1 MKNKGF
7 TLVEVLAV
15 IAIIAI
21 LGAVSVP
28 MFVKI
33 KNNVLENQYKN
44 VKLKIET
51 AAEKFASDTKIIT
64 VSVEDLIK
72 SGYLQADDEDN
83 IYNPIDNS
91 SLNCKIVETTV
102 EDDGYNSKLTDNGS
116 EVNGVCSEYTKNIDS
131 LINVECA
138 DDKCS
143 ETQKN
148 TSGAWYSGTIKLS
161 AKNDSDKK
169 ISSYRWF
176 SLTGDTSDEETINVT
191 TDSLKTTTYTLAL
204 TYEDGTTSESSIDLK
219 IDNEKPTIVD
229 IVKDDNWTALKKD
242 VVVNANDGMGSQIAS
257 YYIGENDKCSGDF
270 QESNN
275 FTLNAGKYYVCAKD
289 KAGNVSLAKE
299 VLIENVDSNK
309 PVAVEKNGSYFETYS
324 STFGVSYYSELTRK
338 ITFKDDESLVARV
351 KYCFTNDKTCE
362 PNKSVAVKQQELSEA
377 LIPYEASKNET
388 RVCVEA
394 YDGVGNKSEVYCDD
408 TFLVDTT
415 KPTDIKVSH
424 DNNKSNYLNV
434 SSIDK
439 ESNIYKMIC
448 RYGDSS
454 KDLTS
459 EVEAQ
464 DGSCNLGVLE
474 SGKTYYVRVD
484 AYNNANL
491 VGSSDTINFKSEVSI
506 EDAYREIC
514 KDEEYCKN
522 PLYVKYNNNLFV
534 VYRNNN
540 GYKAIYY
547 SVTNNDYFLSSG
559 CCNKGNCTYDNSQF
573 TVGLI
578 GNYLNNT
585 FLNNLPNYQKKLVRS
600 NWKTGYKDNVS
611 ARITTSYV
619 GLLDYEE
626 YQNTKNKTW
635 VYDGAMNKAFWLATP
650 FKSGGYQQMIIL
662 TYTGRDF
669 AENNA
674 ILKSQAYYRPVI
686 VLAKNIKFTSG
697 NGSFSN
703 PYVI

>member
-33 KNNVLENQYKN
+33 KNNVLESQYKN

-102 EDDGYNSKLTDNGS
+102 SDDGYNSKLTDNGS
-116 EVNGVCSEYTKNIDS
+116 EVNGVCSEYTQNIDS

-148 TSGAWYSGTIKLS
+148 TSGAWYSGTLKLS
-161 AKNDSDKK
+161 AKNETDKK
-169 ISSYRWF
+169 ISSYRWL
-176 SLTGDTSDEETINVT
+176 SLTGDSSDEETINVT

-204 TYEDGTTSESSIDLK
+204 TYEDGTTSESSVDLK

-242 VVVNANDGMGSQIAS
+242 VVVNASDGMGSQIAS
-257 YYIGENDKCSGDF
+257 YYIGESNTCSGDF

-289 KAGNVSLAKE
+289 KAGNVSDVREL
-299 VLIENVDSNK
+299 LIENVDSNK

-324 STFGVSYYSELTRK
+324 STFGISYYSELTRK
-338 ITFKDDESLVARV
+338 ITFKDDESLVAHV

-362 PNKSVAVKQQELSEA
+362 PNKNVAVKQQTVSEA
-377 LIPYEASKNET
+377 LIPYEASKKEA

-394 YDGVGNKSEVYCDD
+394 YDGVGNKSELYCDD

-424 DNNKSNYLNV
+424 DKNKSNYVNV

-439 ESNIYKMIC
+439 ESNINKMIC
-448 RYGDSS
+448 KYGDSS
-454 KDLTS
+454 KNLTN

-464 DGSCNLGVLE
+464 NGSCNLGVLE
-474 SGKTYYVRVD
+474 SNKTYYVQVD

-491 VGSSDTINFKSEVSI
+491 VESSDTINFKAEVSI

-514 KDEEYCKN
+514 KDEEYCSN

-547 SVTNNDYFLSSG
+547 SVTNYDYFLSSG
-559 CCNKGNCTYDNSQF
+559 CCNKGNCTYNNSQF
-573 TVGLI
+573 TI
-578 GNYLNNT
+578 GAIGSYLNNS
-585 FLNNLPNYQKKLVRS
+585 FLNNLSNYQSKLVRA
-600 NWKTGYKDNVS
+600 NWNTGYKDNVS
-611 ARITTSYV
+611 SRITTAYA

-626 YQNTKNKTW
+626 YQNTRNKSW
-635 VYDGAMNKAFWLATP
+635 VYDGAINKRFWMATP
-650 FKSGGYQQMIIL
+650 YESSGYQQMLTL

-669 AENNA
+669 NEEHY
-674 ILKSQAYYRPVI
+674 ILKEQAYYRPVI